1 MVSMFV
7 DVVPNRNSRP
17 TILIRQ
23 AYREG
28 GKARKRTLAN
38 ITKLPPDAV
47 EKIRKILRGADPA
60 DAPVKLEDAFTI
72 SRSLQHG
79 NAAAVLAA
87 LRGVTTGLKLPKSAE
102 AEFPSQGAA
111 NSFRGACPPERKQSK
126 IPSDFFAE
134 GGSGRVIKL
143 EKIVMLQ
150 ELKREGLS
158 ISAIARRTGLDR
170 KTVRKLLDRGLA
182 APAYS
187 PRKPRPR
194 LLEPYED
201 YLADKIGNC
210 PDLSGRRLFRQ
221 IQELGY
227 EGGYTAV
234 TDYLR
239 AIRPDEAPRFER
251 RFETRPGEQ
260 AQVDFAEFKTEYADE
275 PGVFRKVHLFS
286 FVLGC
291 SRWLWGRFCADQ
303 KLETVLRCHVS
314 AFDACGGA
322 TKEVLYDRMKTAV
335 LGEDADR
342 SAVYNPSL
350 VALLDHYGSA
360 PKACKAYRAKT
371 KGKVERPFRY
381 IRQDFFLD
389 RTFRCLDD
397 LNAQFD
403 DWRGKVANPRV
414 HATTG
419 RIVDQAFAEEQG
431 YLIPLPAHPYDA
443 VLTVERRVSRDG
455 MVSVGGNLYSVP
467 DAARK
472 RVLEVQRHPAEVRIF
487 EDRTLIARHPIL
499 EGRNRRRVDPGHRR
513 PLPPR
518 PDPMQLEEAPK
529 RSLAFYDAV
538 GRRLERQGAAR

>member
-1 MVSMFV
+1 M
-7 DVVPNRNSRP
+7 
-17 TILIRQ
+17 L
-23 AYREG
+23 
-28 GKARKRTLAN
+28 
-38 ITKLPPDAV
+38 
-47 EKIRKILRGADPA
+47 
-60 DAPVKLEDAFTI
+60 
-72 SRSLQHG
+72 
-79 NAAAVLAA
+79 
-87 LRGVTTGLKLPKSAE
+87 
-102 AEFPSQGAA
+102 
-111 NSFRGACPPERKQSK
+111 
-126 IPSDFFAE
+126 
-134 GGSGRVIKL
+134 KL

-170 KTVRKLLDRGLA
+170 KTVRKLLGRGLA

-187 PRKPRPR
+187 PREPRPR
-194 LLEPYED
+194 RLEPYEG
-201 YLADKIGNC
+201 YLAGKIETC
-210 PDLSGRRLFRQ
+210 PELSGLRLFRE
-221 IQELGY
+221 IRELGY
-227 EGGYTAV
+227 DGSYSAV
-234 TDYLR
+234 TAHLR
-239 AIRPDEAPRFER
+239 AIRPNAAPRFER
-251 RFETRPGEQ
+251 RFETQPGEQ
-260 AQVDFAEFKTEYADE
+260 AQADFAEFKTGFADE
-275 PGVFRKVHLFS
+275 PGVVRKIHLFS

-303 KLETVLRCHVS
+303 KLETVPGCHVS

-389 RTFRCLDD
+389 RTFRSLDD

-419 RIVDQAFAEEQG
+419 RIVDQAFAEEQS
-431 YLIPLPAHPYDA
+431 YLVPLPAHPYDA

-513 PLPPR
+513 PPPPR
-518 PDPMQLEEAPK
+518 TDLPKLEEAPK

>member
-1 MVSMFV
+1 M
-7 DVVPNRNSRP
+7 
-17 TILIRQ
+17 
-23 AYREG
+23 
-28 GKARKRTLAN
+28 
-38 ITKLPPDAV
+38 
-47 EKIRKILRGADPA
+47 
-60 DAPVKLEDAFTI
+60 
-72 SRSLQHG
+72 
-79 NAAAVLAA
+79 
-87 LRGVTTGLKLPKSAE
+87 
-102 AEFPSQGAA
+102 
-111 NSFRGACPPERKQSK
+111 
-126 IPSDFFAE
+126 
-134 GGSGRVIKL
+134 IKL

-187 PRKPRPR
+187 PREPRPR
-194 LLEPYED
+194 LLEPYEN

-227 EGGYTAV
+227 EGSYAAV
-234 TDYLR
+234 TAHLR
-239 AIRPDEAPRFER
+239 AIRPDAAPRFER
-251 RFETRPGEQ
+251 RFETGPGEQ

-275 PGVFRKVHLFS
+275 PGVVRKVHPFP

-303 KLETVLRCHVS
+303 KLETVLRCHVA
-314 AFDACGGA
+314 AFDACGGV

-371 KGKVERPFRY
+371 KGKVERPFRC

-389 RTFRCLDD
+389 RTFRSLDD

-403 DWRGKVANPRV
+403 DWRVKVANPRV

-443 VLTVERRVSRDG
+443 VLTVERRAGRDG

-472 RVLEVQRHPAEVRIF
+472 RVPEVQRHPAEVRIF
-487 EDRTLIARHPIL
+487 EDRTLIARHPVL

-513 PLPPR
+513 PPPPR
-518 PDPMQLEEAPK
+518 IDLPNLEEAPK

>member
-1 MVSMFV
+1 M
-7 DVVPNRNSRP
+7 
-17 TILIRQ
+17 L
-23 AYREG
+23 
-28 GKARKRTLAN
+28 
-38 ITKLPPDAV
+38 
-47 EKIRKILRGADPA
+47 
-60 DAPVKLEDAFTI
+60 
-72 SRSLQHG
+72 
-79 NAAAVLAA
+79 
-87 LRGVTTGLKLPKSAE
+87 
-102 AEFPSQGAA
+102 
-111 NSFRGACPPERKQSK
+111 
-126 IPSDFFAE
+126 
-134 GGSGRVIKL
+134 KL

-187 PRKPRPR
+187 PREPRPR
-194 LLEPYED
+194 LLKPYED

-210 PDLSGRRLFRQ
+210 PDLSGRRLFRE
-221 IQELGY
+221 IRERGY
-227 EGGYTAV
+227 EGSQAAV
-234 TDYLR
+234 TAHLR
-239 AIRPDEAPRFER
+239 AIRPDAAPRFER
-251 RFETRPGEQ
+251 RFETGPGEQ

-303 KLETVLRCHVS
+303 KLET
-314 AFDACGGA
+314 
-322 TKEVLYDRMKTAV
+322 V

-389 RTFRCLDD
+389 RTFRSLDD

-403 DWRGKVANPRV
+403 DWRGEIANPRV

-419 RIVDQAFAEEQG
+419 RIVDQAFAEEQCH
-431 YLIPLPAHPYDA
+431 LIPLPAHPYDA

-513 PLPPR
+513 PPSS
-518 PDPMQLEEAPK
+518 D
-529 RSLAFYDAV
+529 
-538 GRRLERQGAAR
+538 